1 MEKDSSSFEK
11 EMEKV
16 LLESRAALIKKMAK
30 NDDFLNSLVNEGT
43 ADNSDSIDLATEEL
57 AKRGILAINR
67 QDASTLNSIEHA
79 IVRIKNGSFGHCA
92 LCGKPIPQERLR
104 AVPYAVLCYSC
115 KNAEEKRK
123 KNN

>member
-43 ADNSDSIDLATEEL
+43 SDNSDSIDLATEEL

>member
-16 LLESRAALIKKMAK
+16 LLESRKELIKKMAK

-43 ADNSDSIDLATEEL
+43 SDNSDSIDLATEEL

>member
-16 LLESRAALIKKMAK
+16 LLESRTALIKKMAK

-43 ADNSDSIDLATEEL
+43 SDNSDSIDLATEEL

>member
-1 MEKDSSSFEK
+1 MGKDSSSFEK

-30 NDDFLNSLVNEGT
+30 NDEFLNSLVNEGT
-43 ADNSDSIDLATEEL
+43 SDNSDSIDLATEEL
-57 AKRGILAINR
+57 AKRGLLAVNR

-115 KNAEEKRK
+115 KNAEEKK
-123 KNN
+123 KRNN